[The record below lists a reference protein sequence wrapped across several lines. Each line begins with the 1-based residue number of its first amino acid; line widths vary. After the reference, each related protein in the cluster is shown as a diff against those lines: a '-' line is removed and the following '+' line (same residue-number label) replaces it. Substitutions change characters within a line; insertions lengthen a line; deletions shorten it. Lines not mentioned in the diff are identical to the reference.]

1 MKTENDKYAQMGR
14 AALIPGLQLAQEIL
28 ERALSDI
35 RGELAEMQNGDA
47 PMKQRGRPL
56 KTDQTQAG
64 APLKTIGKG
73 SAWAKMTAAER
84 SREMKRRQAV
94 ARANRSAK
102 EQAAFE
108 AERKARY
115 SVAAKK
121 RWAAMSK
128 TQQKAR
134 MAHMV
139 AAKAKKPSVKLV
151 NGSAA

>member
-47 PMKQRGRPL
+47 PMKKRGRPP
-56 KTDQTQAG
+56 KG
-64 APLKTIGKG
+64 VGKG
-73 SAWAKMTAAER
+73 SDWARMIAAER
-84 SREMKRRQAV
+84 SAEMKRRQAV

-102 EQAAFE
+102 EQAADA
-108 AERKARY
+108 AERKARL
-115 SVAAKK
+115 SAAAKQ
-121 RWAAMSK
+121 RWANMTKSAK
-128 TQQKAR
+128 KAR
-134 MAHMV
+134 IAHMV
-139 AAKAKKPSVKLV
+139 AAKAKKPSARLV